1 MEVAIIA
8 DVHANLPAL
17 EAVLT
22 EIGEMEVFCCGD
34 LVGYN
39 TFPNETVELVRRQ
52 GITGIVGNHDYAVV
66 TGDYTRLNTL
76 AKKAAEWTRGILSND
91 NLKYLAALPKSY
103 EDERFSAFHG
113 GPRDPLFEYLFQ
125 NASEEI
131 LTSFLGNCSTLI
143 LGHTHLP
150 FVRKLEGKLIL
161 NPGSVGQPRDRS
173 PLAAY
178 AVLDLEANSAVIR
191 RVKYDVDFVA
201 RDIRRHGLPI
211 EFAERLYSGD

>member
-1 MEVAIIA
+1 MEVAVIA

-17 EAVLT
+17 EAVLA
-22 EIGEMEVFCCGD
+22 EIGDMDIFSCGD

-39 TFPNETVELVRRQ
+39 PFPNETVELIQRR
-52 GITGIVGNHDYAVV
+52 GITGIMGNHDYAVV
-66 TGDYTRLNTL
+66 SGDYTRFNAP

-91 NLKYLAALPKSY
+91 NLKYLASLPKSY
-103 EDERFSAFHG
+103 EDDRFSAFHG

-131 LTSFLGNCSTLI
+131 LNSFLGKSSTLI

-150 FVRKLEGKLIL
+150 FVCKLDGKLIL

-178 AVLDLEANSAVIR
+178 AVLNLEANSAVIR
-191 RVKYDVDFVA
+191 RVKYDVEVVA
-201 RDIRRHGLPI
+201 REIRKQGLPI